1 MNDFQLDSV
10 PRQAF
15 QLYLAFPQRNDFL
28 PVHMQDGLLT
38 VLLRHPDARSK
49 ADYLGWKLGLQ
60 VNILSTDQEQFYSF
74 LEQALSLWEDD
85 RESDSHQKEN
95 AHQDHDLGK
104 DLLGW
109 SHQDAPI
116 VRLVNKAMHMAISRG
131 ASDIHFESRDQEF
144 LIRYRIDGRL
154 QTVRSLDQ
162 GIKSSVLA
170 RIKVMAH
177 MDVSETRTPQDGRFQ
192 VRVGNRNIDL
202 RVSTMPT
209 LNGEK
214 AVLRILDRTRNILP
228 LSRLG
233 IKDQDIS
240 LLRESI
246 SSPYGII
253 LVTGPTGSGKTTT
266 LYAALSELLDESL
279 NIMTVED
286 PVEYHLSGVNQVQV
300 NRAAGVTFAGAVR
313 SFLRQDPDIILIGE
327 IRDKET
333 VSAAVQA
340 SLTGHLVLAT
350 LHTNDAPT
358 AVARLLEMG
367 VEPFLLASSLIM
379 VLAQRL
385 VRLNCPHCAARE
397 EVSPATLSLLRDRA
411 ADFTR
416 QTRST
421 GCDQCLGT
429 GSQGRQGIY
438 EFMPATESL
447 RALMVQKASAD
458 RIREHAR
465 SLGLSTMLEHGLDL
479 VRSGNTTI
487 EEVLRVTRF

>member
-1 MNDFQLDSV
+1 MTDFHLDSV
-10 PRQAF
+10 PREAF
-15 QLYLAFPQRNDFL
+15 QLYLSFPQRNDFL
-28 PVHMQDGLLT
+28 PVHMQDGRLT
-38 VLLRHPDARSK
+38 VLIVHRDARPK
-49 ADYLGWKLGLQ
+49 ADYLGWKLGLRIKTQ
-60 VNILSTDQEQFYSF
+60 SADQELFYSL
-74 LEQALSLWEDD
+74 LEQAMSLWEDE

-95 AHQDHDLGK
+95 SDNKDDLGK

-116 VRLVNKAMHMAISRG
+116 VRLVNKALHMAISRG
-131 ASDIHFESRDQEF
+131 ASDIHFESRDQAF

-177 MDVSETRTPQDGRFQ
+177 MDVSETRVPQDGRFQ

-209 LNGEK
+209 LSGEK

-240 LLRESI
+240 LLREYM

-286 PVEYHLSGVNQVQV
+286 PVEYHLAGVNQVQV

-313 SFLRQDPDIILIGE
+313 SFLRQDPDIILVGE

-385 VRLNCPHCAARE
+385 VRLNCPHCAVQE
-397 EVSPATLSLLRDRA
+397 KVSPATLSLLRDRA

-416 QTRST
+416 QTRSQ
-421 GCDQCLGT
+421 GCVHCLET

-438 EFMPATESL
+438 EFMPVTESL
-447 RALMVQKASAD
+447 RGLMVQKASAD
-458 RIREHAR
+458 LIREHAGSR
-465 SLGLSTMLEHGLDL
+465 GLTTMFEHGLDL
-479 VRSGNTTI
+479 VRSGATTI